1 MTTASA
7 CGKAILLGEHAVV
20 YGRPAIAIPV
30 PDLRATAIVIPHE
43 DGLWIDAP
51 DLGKRYPVDL
61 THIDDPLALA
71 VRLALEHVQAT
82 AQQHFIVRIESGLPV
97 GRGLGS
103 SAAVS
108 AAIVRAVARHFGREL
123 APAEVSALVYETEVL
138 QHGTPSGIDNT
149 VIAYE
154 QPVYFVRGQ
163 PIERFVVREPLH
175 LVLGDTGVM
184 TPTRETVGDVRAAWE
199 QDRDYY
205 EGLFDT
211 IGAVVDEARA
221 AIARG
226 DLEELGRL
234 MDENHALLRDLGVSS
249 PELDRLVAAAR
260 NAGAL
265 GAKLSGGG
273 RGGHMLALV
282 TPETIDAVTEALAE
296 AGAVAVFTTTV
307 Q

>member
-7 CGKAILLGEHAVV
+7 CGKAILFGEHAVV
-20 YGRPAIAIPV
+20 YGRPAIAIPIL
-30 PDLRATAIVIPHE
+30 DLRVIAMVISNG

-51 DLGKRYPVDL
+51 DLGERYSVDPAR
-61 THIDDPLALA
+61 TDDPLALA
-71 VRLALEHVQAT
+71 VQLAL
-82 AQQHFIVRIESGLPV
+82 QHADVGMNQSFIVRVESELPV

-108 AAIVRAVARHFGREL
+108 AAIVRAVARHFGYEL
-123 APAEVSALVYETEVL
+123 SPAEVSALVYETEVL

-163 PIERFVVREPLH
+163 PIERFTVREPLH

-199 QDRDYY
+199 QDREHY
-205 EGLFDT
+205 EALFDA
-211 IGAVVDEARA
+211 IGAVVDEARE

-226 DLEELGRL
+226 DHAEVGRL
-234 MDENHALLRDLGVSS
+234 MDENHALLRELRVSS
-249 PELDRLVAAAR
+249 PELDHLVAAAR

-273 RGGHMLALV
+273 RGGNMIALV
-282 TPETIDAVTEALAE
+282 TPETVDAVAEALGD
-296 AGAVAVFTTTV
+296 AGAVAVFTTMV
-307 Q
+307 R